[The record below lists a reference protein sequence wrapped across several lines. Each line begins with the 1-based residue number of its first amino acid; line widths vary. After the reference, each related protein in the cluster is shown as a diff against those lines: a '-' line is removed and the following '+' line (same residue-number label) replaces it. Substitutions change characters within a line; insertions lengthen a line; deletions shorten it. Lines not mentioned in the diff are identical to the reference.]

1 MIPSNNK
8 TKELSSTSEVTA
20 LTQPLGLRKYRKL
33 SKAWFPF
40 MPMVDFCAMG
50 CLLFLLSSQIIFT
63 PGVSIDLPKIDHH
76 THSAINSMGV
86 LTILTGSGTD
96 KILFDGY
103 MWNLHDPNLFKA
115 LQEFDQR
122 YAPQETNLLVKMDRM
137 TPGQTLHDLS
147 SIARSA
153 GIDRLHIASELLE

>member
-1 MIPSNNK
+1 MNPNSE
-8 TKELSSTSEVTA
+8 TPKEQISASEVSA
-20 LTQPLGLRKYRKL
+20 LTNPLGLRKFRKA
-33 SKAWFPF
+33 SKAWLPF

-63 PGVSIDLPKIDHH
+63 PGVTIDLLNIDRH
-76 THSAINSMGV
+76 TQSGLNSMGV

-122 YAPQETNLLVKMDRM
+122 YAPQETHLLVKMDSK
-137 TPGQTLHDLS
+137 TPGQTFHDLS

-153 GIDRLHIASELLE
+153 GIEKLHIAGELQE